1 MSWLSS
7 FSPMDVR
14 KRPPTPEFPVSP
26 SDFDE
31 QEIEAK
37 KNNTMTMPR
46 SPSKSHRAGIFRG
59 RSATPDRG
67 RAPSPVTIPSIPS
80 QQNAAAV
87 PPSPRAGRMVK
98 VLPESPQLVKLPGRP
113 PTPDESVVQDL
124 SWLQHFV
131 IWNERQVSGMECV

>member
-7 FSPMDVR
+7 FSPLDVR

-37 KNNTMTMPR
+37 KNTMTIPR
-46 SPSKSHRAGIFRG
+46 SPSKNHSRGFFRG

-67 RAPSPVTIPSIPS
+67 RAPSPVTIPTVPNQNS
-80 QQNAAAV
+80 QNMQTI
-87 PPSPRAGRMVK
+87 PPSPRTVRMVK
-98 VLPESPQLVKLPGRP
+98 VLPDSPRVSRNPGRP
-113 PTPDESVVQDL
+113 PTPDDSVVQDL

-131 IWNERQVSGMECV
+131 VWNERQDI